1 MEKPAQS
8 AVKLD
13 WKTQKEEQARQRKRE
28 NDLKKTEARI
38 EELET
43 RDAEI
48 DEEMSQPEV
57 ATDVAKC
64 VALSNE
70 KAEIAAELEQLYE
83 KWEELAE

>member
-1 MEKPAQS
+1 
-8 AVKLD
+8 
-13 WKTQKEEQARQRKRE
+13 
-28 NDLKKTEARI
+28 
-38 EELET
+38 
-43 RDAEI
+43 
-48 DEEMSQPEV
+48 MSQPEV